1 VTLAIRGVRVWDG
14 VADRA
19 GDLPCTI
26 RIEGGRIA
34 AIGDDP
40 ALLDA
45 ARVVDPG
52 EACVAIPG
60 LIDAHVHMTLDPAIR
75 GVLTQAKRP
84 ALEVAAAAERRAG
97 EMLRAGITTARDL
110 GGGAA
115 HLELALRDRILRGEA
130 AGPRL
135 LCAGQPLTTRGGHC
149 HFWGGEVDS
158 DDEARAFVRLQRD
171 HGADWIKVMATGGVL
186 TKGTR
191 PAEAQFSQQ
200 RLDAVCDEARR
211 AQRRVAAH
219 CHATEGIRRAVRAGV
234 DTIEH
239 CSWAGPKGFGVDF
252 DEESAR
258 RIGQRGTSVSPTV
271 NAGWRRFIE
280 RDGSETEF
288 FTNMR
293 RAFDALRE
301 AGARLIASTD
311 AGIPNVAH
319 HDLPRALPVFA
330 RFAGLSPV
338 EALRAATSDAADA
351 FDLEAGR
358 LRPGLEADVLVVQG
372 DPLED
377 LGALLEP
384 RLVVARGVPAQL

>member
-84 ALEVAAAAERRAG
+84 AIEVAAAAERRAG

-258 RIGQRGTSVSPTV
+258 RIGQGGTSVSPTV

-338 EALRAATSDAADA
+338 EVLRAATSDAADA

>member
-1 VTLAIRGVRVWDG
+1 MTLAIRGVRVWDG

-84 ALEVAAAAERRAG
+84 AIEVAAAAERRAG

-258 RIGQRGTSVSPTV
+258 RIGQGGTSVSPTV

-338 EALRAATSDAADA
+338 EVLRAATSDAADA